1 MSHKI
6 FIDYDDEYRH
16 YYDDVDELIA
26 DELKQTIYIDSPEHI
41 IKKLHYEEEIKEY
54 KDLYYI
60 CPYKGCNA
68 QPVYKTRRDYHDNI
82 YHPNLWQRFIKYIF
96 CRYL

>member
-1 MSHKI
+1 MAHKI
-6 FIDYDDEYRH
+6 FIDYDDEFKYF
-16 YYDDVDELIA
+16 YDEEELITE
-26 DELKQTIYIDSPEHI
+26 ELKQTIYIDSPENI
-41 IKKLHYEEEIKEY
+41 KKKLHYDEEIKEY